1 MKIGITGHYG
11 TVGSELVKRGYGI
24 PLDFD
29 VTHPNKVKCELEA
42 TKPDVIIHCASLT
55 DVGDCEDSKEVA
67 MEINVRGT
75 YNLIENF
82 TGKLFIY
89 LSTDHVF
96 EGKKKALF
104 GWTGYTERHK
114 PKPVNWYGW
123 TKHGGE
129 VIAQTGTCRTII
141 VRTSK
146 LFTKEMLEGG
156 ISTLENNQMKE
167 FTNLIHRSFLYLP
180 HFVEG
185 LMDVVNKHEEMPD
198 IINVSGKDIW
208 SYYRFWY
215 LIATTFGLDTDL
227 VINRN
232 YEIEDHPRPFKGGL
246 NTRIAQKLGV
256 PIYSATDGIKEI
268 RDNV

>member
-1 MKIGITGHYG
+1 MKIGITGYEG
-11 TVGSELVKRGYGI
+11 TVGSELVKRGCV
-24 PLDFD
+24 PLDCNI
-29 VTHPNKVKCELEA
+29 VHLPQVKHKMEA
-42 TKPDVIIHCASLT
+42 VKPDVIIHCAAYTS
-55 DVGDCEDSKEVA
+55 VSGCEKNKELA

-96 EGKKKALF
+96 EGKKKAIF

-129 VIAQTGTCRTII
+129 VSAQTGTCRTII

-185 LMDVVNKHEEMPD
+185 L
-198 IINVSGKDIW
+198 ITS
-208 SYYRFWY
+208 
-215 LIATTFGLDTDL
+215 
-227 VINRN
+227 
-232 YEIEDHPRPFKGGL
+232 
-246 NTRIAQKLGV
+246 
-256 PIYSATDGIKEI
+256 
-268 RDNV
+268 